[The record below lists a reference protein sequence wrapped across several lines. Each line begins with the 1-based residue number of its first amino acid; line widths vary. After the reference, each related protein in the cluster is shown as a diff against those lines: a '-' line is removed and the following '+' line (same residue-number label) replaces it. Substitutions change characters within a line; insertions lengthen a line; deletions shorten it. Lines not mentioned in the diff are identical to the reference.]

1 MLLKPTFVEN
11 DLIKPLVPLFLTFQ
25 HILMRN
31 FLTLFL
37 LITTISHAQENIPF
51 AEEVAAISVKY
62 DTIWDSSKETIVFTG
77 SSSVRLWKSLEESFP
92 EHHIVNTG
100 FGGSQAS
107 DLLLHLNSL
116 VLKYKPVKVFIYEG
130 DNDITA
136 KKKPKKIIQTTTAI
150 IQQIRNQNPNTQIV
164 IISAKPSISRWKL
177 RGKYK
182 RLNKKFQRLSK
193 DDAYLSYVDV
203 WNPMLDGRKL
213 KTDIFISDGL
223 HMNQKGYDIWYTAMK
238 NLVNDNK

>member
-1 MLLKPTFVEN
+1 MK
-11 DLIKPLVPLFLTFQ
+11 K
-25 HILMRN
+25 
-31 FLTLFL
+31 L
-37 LITTISHAQENIPF
+37 LILYLFIATISHAQENIPF
-51 AEEVAAISVKY
+51 AEEVANIAMKY

-92 EHHIVNTG
+92 EHQIINTG
-100 FGGSQAS
+100 FGGSQTS

-130 DNDITA
+130 DNDISA
-136 KKKPKKIIQTTTAI
+136 KKKLKEIIQTTNAI
-150 IQQIRNQNPNTQIV
+150 IQEIRNQNPFTQI
-164 IISAKPSISRWKL
+164 ILISAKPSISRWRL

-182 RLNKKFQRLSK
+182 RLNKKFQGLSK
-193 DDAYLSYVDV
+193 EDMYLSYVDV

-213 KTDIFISDGL
+213 KKDIFITDGL

-238 NLVNDNK
+238 NLVTDLN